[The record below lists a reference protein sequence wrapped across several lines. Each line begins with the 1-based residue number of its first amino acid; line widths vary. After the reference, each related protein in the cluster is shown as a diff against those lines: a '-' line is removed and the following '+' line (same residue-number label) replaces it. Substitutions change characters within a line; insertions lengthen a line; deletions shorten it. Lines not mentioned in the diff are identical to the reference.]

1 MELYNQQVFADEILY
16 QMFYQN
22 IVSKTVIH
30 TVFFISIFER
40 KVMVEIKENS
50 EFIISST
57 HKR

>member
-1 MELYNQQVFADEILY
+1 MELYKQVFVDEILY

-30 TVFFISIFER
+30 TVFFISILER